1 MRRLKSKAKNKTLFN
16 CGVGSSQVA
25 ITPQGE
31 LKPCLMLDSPRYKIL
46 PGGLK
51 GAWRK
56 IKKATSKINPDKKYS
71 CRKCNLHAY
80 CKWCP
85 AQSWLYNK
93 TYTSCVPELH
103 VRAKQ
108 LKQKNL

>member
-1 MRRLKSKAKNKTLFN
+1 MRRLKSGAKNKTLFK
-16 CGVGSSQVA
+16 CGVGSTQVA

-46 PGGLK
+46 PGGLRS
-51 GAWRK
+51 AWGK
-56 IKKATSKINPDKKYS
+56 IKKTMSKITADKKFS
-71 CRKCNLHAY
+71 CHRCNLLTY

-93 TYTSCVPELH
+93 TYTSCVPEF
-103 VRAKQ
+103 RRKAGD
-108 LKQKNL
+108 LKSRVG